1 MYDAPIAIL
10 YVVYVCVNNFR
21 KHIWPRC
28 RKFLIQMIL
37 ICHSPFYVLVSLIH
51 FLIQGNGDVHLRV
64 WLRKLLDEGVKKRFQ
79 RILPVTAQLCSK
91 VQLDR
96 QIFLNSDYVLVNSLR
111 RVTMSDFF
119 LWVILKKNQQFRN
132 EWPVNIFFAG
142 NKKSTFLK
150 S

>member
-1 MYDAPIAIL
+1 MYDAPIAII
-10 YVVYVCVNNFR
+10 YVCVNNFR

-37 ICHSPFYVLVSLIH
+37 MCHSPFCVLVSL
-51 FLIQGNGDVHLRV
+51 RCYT
-64 WLRKLLDEGVKKRFQ
+64 RKWWHPSEGVAEKIIRWGSEEE
-79 RILPVTAQLCSK
+79 IPENSSCHCTG
-91 VQLDR
+91 VQQGPSGSR

-111 RVTMSDFF
+111 RVTMGDFF
-119 LWVILKKNQQFRN
+119 LWVILEKNQQFRN

-142 NKKSTFLK
+142 NKKGAFLK